1 MRISKYRKSDINLI
15 DITYGG
21 KRFKFNIWEETQIH
35 EAGLEAEIK
44 GQASRYAFVF
54 TLHKKLL
61 AKFETKK
68 HERKAAFGRLLSQAK
83 SKVQKNGRPYTD
95 DAAKGWVESHKEYVG
110 LTRECIQIREASDV
124 LLGCVRAFE
133 QRKDLMQTLA
143 SNLRKERI

>member
-1 MRISKYRKSDINLI
+1 MKLSNYRKSDINII

-21 KRFKFNIWEETQIH
+21 KRFRFNIWEEVKIT
-35 EAGLEAEIK
+35 EANVESEIK

-110 LTRECIQIREASDV
+110 LTRECIQIREQADV

-133 QRKDLMQTLA
+133 QRKDLIQTLS
-143 SNLRKERI
+143 SNLRKERV